1 LFLSFSVFKYSMLL
15 VSIYRLIKFA
25 IQNFFRNFW
34 LSLVTITIIVL
45 SLFSVN
51 TLISLEAISQAILNS
66 VADKIDIAI
75 YLKPDTPQESVLLTL
90 QEIKNLSDTKEAS
103 LTSAKDALEIF
114 KQKHATDPL
123 INEALAELDENP
135 LGPIIS
141 VQAHDISSYDNI
153 LEQINS
159 LGIEESIED
168 IEFADRQIL
177 INKLNDITDKT
188 RIALAII
195 SAVFILISILVV
207 FNTIRLGIYAHREEI
222 GIMKLVGASNSF
234 TRLPFIF
241 EGFLYALFGLVIFW
255 VLMFLLLSWLN
266 PILNGFLSEID
277 FSVQNFFQSNFFTFF
292 WQQLLA
298 LTVINSISAAIAI
311 RKYLKV

>member
-1 LFLSFSVFKYSMLL
+1 MLL

-25 IQNFFRNFW
+25 IQNFLRNFW

-51 TLISLEAISQAILNS
+51 TLIGLDAISQAIIRS

-75 YLKPDTPQESVLLTL
+75 YLKSDTPQESVLLAL
-90 QEIKNLSDTKEAS
+90 QEIRNLPDTKTAT
-103 LTSAKDALEIF
+103 LTSAETALETF
-114 KQKHATDPL
+114 KQKHASDPL
-123 INEALAELDENP
+123 INKALAELETNP

-141 VQAHDISSYDNI
+141 VQAHDINNYNNI
-153 LEQINS
+153 IEEIS
-159 LGIEESIED
+159 TLGIDESVED

-177 INKLNDITDKT
+177 INKLNKLTDKT
-188 RIALAII
+188 RLALAIV
-195 SAVFILISILVV
+195 SAIFVLISILVV

-234 TRLPFIF
+234 TRLPFVF
-241 EGFLYALFGLVIFW
+241 EGFLYALFGIIIFW
-255 VLMFLLLSWLN
+255 ALFFLLLSWIN
-266 PILNGFLSEID
+266 PILDGFLREID
-277 FSVQNFFQSNFFTFF
+277 FSAQEFFLNNFFKFF

-298 LTVINSISAAIAI
+298 LTLINSISAAIAI
-311 RKYLKV
+311 RKHLKV